1 MASKPDTA
9 RNSSGIER
17 VGKRKKGYSVEQ
29 VNDFLERAHSLYESD
44 DIRLTQKDIQDV
56 SFDLEDEGY
65 AIPQVDAALSR
76 LERAV
81 VDKTTEYEI
90 SHRGRI
96 VWKAQADSE
105 YRVLLNH
112 SQRDYKMRFDSG
124 QSRKPSYDKKQVD
137 NVVNKTLDK
146 ISVLLGYKPTWGN
159 TSSDLDGID
168 AMFVSNVL
176 FTQRSGKH
184 GYDERQVD
192 YYLNACIRLLS
203 RLESYDRVSKYL
215 DFDSN
220 SAAASSVNAAY
231 SQPMPQP
238 VQSANPMPPSIPVE
252 HNADSSVVN
261 PVQNIVEADSADN
274 SVANDIF
281 SKTTV
286 DEVDSHHIS
295 ADSVPVVEHVAGSDN
310 SSAQHV
316 EDMPQDR
323 QSIFAPVDNSV
334 DNNSGASLNDLHHG
348 DRAIFTPHSA
358 NIEPNDDTDD
368 EMSQASTVMPPT
380 FPPSY
385 APKDSYSQIY
395 TRDSAIPAAPSQ
407 DSYSQNHANA
417 ANAVN
422 AKDDD
427 KNDSKSSAS
436 NPVGDLNLSLL
447 ASPKFEPSQSLN
459 LDIPDL
465 SFPVMNHFNP
475 SSEDFNA
482 NNTGNNDSD
491 DLDDTGESNFGGFV
505 NPSHN

>member
-220 SAAASSVNAAY
+220 SAAASSVNASY

-261 PVQNIVEADSADN
+261 PVQNIVEADSADS

-295 ADSVPVVEHVAGSDN
+295 ADSVPIVEHVAGSDN

-358 NIEPNDDTDD
+358 NVEPNDDTDD

-385 APKDSYSQIY
+385 APKDSYSQ
-395 TRDSAIPAAPSQ
+395 
-407 DSYSQNHANA
+407 NH

-436 NPVGDLNLSLL
+436 NPVGYLNLSLL